1 MNIVFLYNVRRSNKD
16 SIEFKNQLDRDFDDP
31 ITTKWQIKHLKSLG
45 YNIIPIEANE
55 KAYFKLFRLRN
66 KIDLVFNVAEGIYG
80 KDRELQMPA
89 MLEML
94 QIPYT
99 GSSPLTHAFSLNKEK
114 AKEIFIANNIPTADF
129 QTIDNINFKLKKE
142 LKFPLIVKPVAEGS
156 SIGITND
163 SVVYNEI
170 NLKKQVKKILTIFKE
185 PALIEPFLEG
195 REFSIAMLGNPPK
208 ILPIIESNHKILPK
222 KYLPFDSYEV
232 KWFFEE
238 EGNGDYL
245 ICPAKINKELEKKI
259 KDICYKVWKVLNVVD
274 WCRIDIRCDKYDN
287 PFVLEIN
294 SPAGIT
300 PPEVSMTSYFPLAA
314 RTGGID
320 YESLL
325 DKIIKTA
332 LRRYK
337 KSGLFT
343 KKYGLIFKGSAASA
357 PTHSQRHL
365 HARLSASLMFLAR
378 VFSRLRSKMY

>member
-1 MNIVFLYNVRRSNKD
+1 MNIAFLYNVRHSYSD
-16 SIEFKNQLDRDFDDP
+16 STDYKNQLDRDFDDP
-31 ITTKWQIKHLKSLG
+31 VTTKWQIKHLKSLG
-45 YNIIPIEANE
+45 FNILPIEANE
-55 KAYFKLFRLRN
+55 KAYFKLFRLRK

-99 GSSPLTHAFSLNKEK
+99 GSSPLTHVFSLNKAK

-129 QTIDNINFKLKKE
+129 QTIDNINFILKKE
-142 LKFPLIVKPVAEGS
+142 LKFPIIVKPVAEGS
-156 SIGITND
+156 SMGITNQ
-163 SVVYNEI
+163 SVVYDEI
-170 NLKKQVKKILTIFKE
+170 ALKKQIKKILKVFNE

-195 REFSIAMLGNPPK
+195 REFSISMLGNPPE

-238 EGNGDYL
+238 EGHSDYL
-245 ICPAKINKELEKKI
+245 ICPAKIDKKLENKI
-259 KDICYKVWKVLNVVD
+259 KNICYKVWEVLNVVD

-287 PFVLEIN
+287 PYVLEIN

-314 RTGGID
+314 RTAGIG
-320 YESLL
+320 YKGLL
-325 DKIIKTA
+325 KKIIQIA
-332 LRRYK
+332 LKRYK
-337 KSGLFT
+337 K
-343 KKYGLIFKGSAASA
+343 
-357 PTHSQRHL
+357 
-365 HARLSASLMFLAR
+365 
-378 VFSRLRSKMY
+378 